1 LILLKDLVHARSGDK
16 GDTCNIC
23 VFARR
28 PEYYAYLREV
38 LTSEKVKAF
47 LGALVQGEV
56 RRYDLPKLH
65 GFNFVLQGAL
75 DGGATVSLRLDT
87 LGKTMASAL
96 LRMKLSVPPELRPP
110 GGEALGCT

>member
-1 LILLKDLVHARSGDK
+1 MVFLKDLAHARSGDK

-28 PEYYAYLREV
+28 PEYYEFLREV
-38 LTSEKVKAF
+38 LTPEKVKAF
-47 LGALVQGEV
+47 LGELVRGEV

-65 GFNFVLQGAL
+65 GFNFVLRGAL

-96 LRMKLSVPPELRPP
+96 LRMKLSVPQELRI
-110 GGEALGCT
+110 TRR